1 MFIKILA
8 LYSFLQDT
16 ANRHRQGHRQMH
28 GLRLSRGFAAS
39 CTRTVIEHDVT
50 GVSQISGLSANKDQQ
65 PLVRF
70 KEYLELLWC
79 SYVRTKTFS
88 DLGMS

>member
-1 MFIKILA
+1 
-8 LYSFLQDT
+8 
-16 ANRHRQGHRQMH
+16 MH

-79 SYVRTKTFS
+79 SYVRTKMFS